1 MAPVAAPYLRPL
13 RGAAFNP
20 ATPPAQRRPGAV
32 LRGRPCAAGR
42 PVGRRDGGIFREERF
57 KVLDAT
63 AFIGVGDP
71 QQPCNSLTDE
81 SRNAVACRVVAIALA
96 LLKPKHLIDLDLSLI
111 HISEPTRPY

>member
-1 MAPVAAPYLRPL
+1 MPL
-13 RGAAFNP
+13 RSG
-20 ATPPAQRRPGAV
+20 RRG
-32 LRGRPCAAGR
+32 LRNWRSLQIAKDAPRLGDDGR

-96 LLKPKHLIDLDLSLI
+96 LLKPKHLIDLDHVRGMPDVVPCI
-111 HISEPTRPY
+111 HT